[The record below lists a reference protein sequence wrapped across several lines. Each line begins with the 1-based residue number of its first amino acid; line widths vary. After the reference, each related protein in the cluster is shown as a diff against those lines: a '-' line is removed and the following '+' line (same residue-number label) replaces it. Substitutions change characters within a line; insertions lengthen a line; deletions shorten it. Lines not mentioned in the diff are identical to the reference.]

1 VAKVLV
7 IDDDPDIL
15 FLVSQALRLGGHD
28 VMTST
33 EPGRI
38 AELAFQHGAGAVVLD
53 VMMPGVSGYD
63 ALKKL
68 RDEPRTAGTPVLFLS
83 AHAASNERIR
93 GLREGADDFLAKP
106 FAIEEL
112 ILRVDRLTTPRTAP
126 ASPKPAI
133 TPNLERALNA
143 RKVIGKVFLG
153 RYHAL
158 EVIGEGAM
166 GLVFRG
172 WDPRLK
178 RPVALKTLRLDR
190 VLDDKH
196 RYERATQLLN
206 EAVTVARFSH
216 PNIVAVYDVESSPDL
231 TFLALELVE
240 GTSLATYLD
249 TLGPLSVD
257 HTLSLALGVARALV
271 VAHRNGVV
279 HHDVKPGNVLLGHD
293 GSVKVTD
300 FGVAQLVSSL
310 VEGEGR
316 VFGTA
321 GYLPPEAL
329 AGHGYD
335 ERGDLFA
342 FGTVVYECLSG
353 LQVFGAGTVHQRVRR
368 TMRENPQP
376 LADLCPHVPGELSE
390 LVGQLLE
397 KDPKDRPATAADVV
411 AELESIAGT
420 APFLVPELSDLGR
433 VIRRIGQ
440 PSPGFHSTLFPHSS
454 NFSWLETDKLGT
466 DG

>member
-1 VAKVLV
+1 MAKVLV

-28 VMTST
+28 VLTST
-33 EPGRI
+33 EPARI
-38 AELAFQHGAGAVVLD
+38 AELAIQHAADAVVLD
-53 VMMPGVSGYD
+53 VMMPEVSGYD

-68 RDEPRTAGTPVLFLS
+68 RDEPRTGGVPVLFLS

-106 FAIEEL
+106 FAVEEL

-126 ASPKPAI
+126 APAKPAI
-133 TPNLERALNA
+133 TPSLERTLNS
-143 RKVIGKVFLG
+143 RKVVGQVFLG

-190 VLDDKH
+190 ILDDKH
-196 RYERATQLLN
+196 RHERASQLLN

-240 GTSLATYLD
+240 GASLATYLD
-249 TLGPLSVD
+249 TLGPLSVEN
-257 HTLSLALGVARALV
+257 TLTLALGVARALMA
-271 VAHRNGVV
+271 AHRNGVV
-279 HHDVKPGNVLLGHD
+279 HHDVKPGNVLLGSD

-300 FGVAQLVSSL
+300 FGVAQVVSSL

-353 LQVFGAGTVHQRVRR
+353 LQAFGAGSVHQRVRR
-368 TMRENPQP
+368 TMLENPHP
-376 LADLCPHVPGELSE
+376 IADLCPHVPGELSE
-390 LVGQLLE
+390 LLDRLLE
-397 KDPKDRPATAADVV
+397 KDPKDRPASADDLV

-420 APFLVPELSDLGR
+420 APCLAPDLGELGR
-433 VIRRIGQ
+433 ALRKIGQ
-440 PSPGFHSTLFPHSS
+440 PSPGLHSMVFPHSS
-454 NFSWLETDKLGT
+454 NISWLETDSLPT

>member
-1 VAKVLV
+1 MAKVLV
-7 IDDDPDIL
+7 IDDEPDIL

-28 VMTST
+28 VVTST

-38 AELAFQHGAGAVVLD
+38 AELALQHGVDAVVLD
-53 VMMPGVSGYD
+53 VMMPEVSGYD

-68 RDEPRTAGTPVLFLS
+68 RDEPRTCNTPVLFLS
-83 AHAASNERIR
+83 AHAGSHDRIR

-106 FAIEEL
+106 FAVEEL
-112 ILRVDRLTTPRTAP
+112 ILRVERLTTPRTAP
-126 ASPKPAI
+126 TPPKPAI
-133 TPNLERALNA
+133 TPNLERALSS
-143 RKVIGKVFLG
+143 RKVVGQVFLG

-190 VLDDKH
+190 VLDDRH
-196 RYERATQLLN
+196 RHERATQLLN

-240 GTSLATYLD
+240 GSSLAAYID

-257 HTLSLALGVARALV
+257 HTLSLTLLVARALMA
-271 VAHRNGVV
+271 AHKNGVV
-279 HHDVKPGNVLLGHD
+279 HHDVKPGNVLLGYD

-342 FGTVVYECLSG
+342 VGTVVYECLCG
-353 LQVFGAGTVHQRVRR
+353 LPAFGAGTVHQRVQR
-368 TMRENPQP
+368 TMRENPLP
-376 LADLCPHVPGELSE
+376 LAELCPHVPEELSD
-390 LVGQLLE
+390 LVRQLLE
-397 KDPKDRPATAADVV
+397 KDPRDRPESAEDLV
-411 AELESIAGT
+411 AELESMAGT
-420 APFLVPELSDLGR
+420 APFQAPELGELGR
-433 VIRRIGQ
+433 VIRKIGQ
-440 PSPGFHSTLFPHSS
+440 PSPGFHSTVFPHSS
-454 NFSWLETDKLGT
+454 NLSWVETDRL
-466 DG
+466 DRE